1 MVTEVVH
8 DITQNTVLMVT
19 KRSAQGSIAVTRAND
34 SALLKD
40 GSVILRAFFDDA
52 ILLLRCCYV
61 TSLPGKYSYC
71 PWYTGYNHRAVPLIL
86 WSPGL
91 QIE

>member
-1 MVTEVVH
+1 MSPE
-8 DITQNTVLMVT
+8 
-19 KRSAQGSIAVTRAND
+19 AND

-61 TSLPGKYSYC
+61 TSLLYVFAR
-71 PWYTGYNHRAVPLIL
+71 YTRYNHRAAPLIL
-86 WSPGL
+86 GSPGL
-91 QIE
+91 QISLVKLWITES